1 MQSIDG
7 QSLDIDDLVRV
18 TRDAEPVRLAP
29 AAARRVDESH
39 RALEKI
45 LAKGTVAYG
54 IKTGFGELEHVV
66 ISDADSKALQ
76 LNLVRSTA
84 VGLGDPLP
92 EEIVRGAL
100 LLRANT
106 LAKGHSGVRRELLQL
121 LIEMLNRRVH
131 PRMPS
136 RGSLGASGDLA
147 PLAHMGLVLIG
158 EGQADVEG
166 DLLGGAAALERA
178 GLEPISLEPKEGL
191 ALINGTSVMTAVG
204 ALAVHDAHSLLKD
217 AQVAASLTFEAL
229 RGSPVPYD
237 DRYVRLK
244 PQPGAREVAA
254 NLRRLLKDSDIIP
267 SHGGPHRVQDPYSL
281 RCIPQVL
288 GACRATVEFA
298 EAAVRVEMNSATD
311 NPLLFSDEAESVSG
325 GNFHGQAVAM
335 ALDHLALAMAVVAGF
350 SERRTA
356 RLVDG
361 RLSELPAFLTK
372 RGGLNCG
379 LMVAQYVAAGYA
391 SDNKVLA
398 HPASADSIPTS
409 ANQEDYVPMGMAAAL
424 KARTALE
431 NAQRV
436 VALEY
441 LAAAQGLEFLKP
453 LRPGRGPLAAYDLIR
468 TKVAPLEDDRS
479 LANEIEALVGW
490 IQKGALVSAA
500 EKAVGRLD

>member
-1 MQSIDG
+1 MISIDG
-7 QSLDIDDLVRV
+7 HSLDIDDLVRV
-18 TRDAEPVRLAP
+18 AREGEAVRLAP
-29 AAARRVDESH
+29 TAAKRVDECH
-39 RALEKI
+39 RTLEKI

-66 ISDADSKALQ
+66 ISDADAKALQ
-76 LNLVRSTA
+76 LNLIRSTA

-92 EEIVRGAL
+92 EEVVRGAL

-106 LAKGHSGVRRELLQL
+106 LAKGHSGVRRELLAL
-121 LIEMLNRRVH
+121 LVAMLNKRVH

-158 EGQADVEG
+158 EGQAEVEG
-166 DLLGGAAALERA
+166 EVLAGAEALERA
-178 GLEPISLEPKEGL
+178 GLEPLTLEPKEGL

-204 ALAVHDAHSLLKD
+204 ALAVHDARSLLKD
-217 AQVAASLTFEAL
+217 AQLAASLTFEAL
-229 RGSPVPYD
+229 RGSPAPYD

-254 NLRRLLKDSDIIP
+254 NLRRLLRDSEIVP

-298 EAAVRVEMNSATD
+298 GSAVEVEMNAATD
-311 NPLLFSDEAESVSG
+311 NPLLFPEEEESVSG

-335 ALDHLALAMAVVAGF
+335 ALDHLSLAMAVLAGF

-453 LRPGRGPLAAYDLIR
+453 LKPGRGPRAAVDRIR
-468 TKVAPLEDDRS
+468 TEVAPLEDDRS
-479 LANEIEALVGW
+479 LAGEVDAIVGW
-490 IQKGALVSAA
+490 IRDGGLVAAA